1 MASNPVPPRS
11 LIIVKASV
19 EDPHSQLIQ
28 SRMGMSVGDF
38 MEALTDPHSRTLDA
52 VGLSRGHFV
61 WPKHTNNEV
70 CDPSSLADDSIHD
83 ATWSLRFR
91 ALGCYHPLI
100 DKTPK
105 PSKLKRAPRTPPILS
120 QDVSAEANGQKD
132 KPNSLSNVDER
143 RRHLLLM
150 SRSSINSSVSLPSE
164 TITAAQHHQLE
175 EDLKLSDSGDE
186 NEEGEDMDATKPM
199 LEANGECDLASY
211 SVAPMS
217 ETERSPSKQKVLTPN
232 DRPIVRDVCTVLP
245 RIMTIENALTQFSQS
260 IPPFV
265 SPLSCMRDDV
275 MECDAPDTTCFVN
288 EVVVHT
294 EPETATD
301 ALLESTDRPITEN
314 ILSNT

>member
-11 LIIVKASV
+11 LVIVKASV

-28 SRMGMSVGDF
+28 SRMGMSVVDF

-52 VGLSRGHFV
+52 IGLSRAHFV

-70 CDPSSLADDSIHD
+70 CDPSTLTDDSIHD
-83 ATWSLRFR
+83 ASWSLRFR

-100 DKTPK
+100 DKTAK
-105 PSKLKRAPRTPPILS
+105 SSKLKRAPRTPPILS
-120 QDVSAEANGQKD
+120 QDVSAEVNVQKD
-132 KPNSLSNVDER
+132 KPNSLSNVDEK

-199 LEANGECDLASY
+199 LEANSESDLAPY
-211 SVAPMS
+211 SVN
-217 ETERSPSKQKVLTPN
+217 ETGRSPSKRKMLTPD
-232 DRPIVRDVCTVLP
+232 DRPVVGDVCTVLP
-245 RIMTIENALTQFSQS
+245 RIMTIDNALTQFSQS

-265 SPLSCMRDDV
+265 SPLSCMGDGA

-301 ALLESTDRPITEN
+301 ALVEPGDKPTTEN
-314 ILSNT
+314 FLSNT